1 MAIVSNTFTKYDVVG
16 LREDL
21 ADVIYNISPET
32 TPFISNMTKR
42 RQVTNTFFEWQV
54 DSLASAQ
61 VNAVL
66 DGDDLSSFTAVT
78 PTSRLGNYTMISRK
92 DFIIADN
99 MAGTLDLAGRRSE
112 IAYQLAKKGDELKR
126 DMEFN
131 MVGVNQA
138 AVAGNNT
145 TARKTASL
153 SAFIRTNTSAGT
165 GGSDPTV
172 SSGIVNAARTDASS
186 GNQRA
191 FTETLLKAVVS
202 SVWTQGGEPEM
213 LMVGPFNKQAV
224 SAFAGIAAQRYMAP
238 ADGPSQII
246 GAADVYISDFG
257 AIAIIP
263 NRFQRE
269 RDAYVIDPDLV
280 EMATLRP
287 LQSEELAKTG
297 DATKFMMLAEYGLQ
311 VNQEA
316 GLGIIADLTTS

>member
-42 RQVTNTFFEWQV
+42 RQVTNTFFEWQT
-54 DSLASAQ
+54 DSLASAA
-61 VNAVL
+61 VNAVI
-66 DGDDLSSFTAVT
+66 DGDDLSSFTSVSA
-78 PTSRLGNYTMISRK
+78 TSRLGNYTMISRK

-153 SAFIRTNTSAGT
+153 SAFIRTNTSKGT
-165 GGSDPTV
+165 GGADPTV

-186 GNQRA
+186 SNQRA

-202 SVWTQGGEPEM
+202 SVWSEGGEPEI

-238 ADGPSQII
+238 GDGPSQII

-257 AIAIIP
+257 AISVVP
-263 NRFQRE
+263 NRFSRE
-269 RDAYVIDPDLV
+269 RDAYIIDPDLV
-280 EMATLRP
+280 EMASLRP

-316 GLGIIADLTTS
+316 GLGIIADLTTA

>member
-1 MAIVSNTFTKYDVVG
+1 MAIISNTFTKYSVVG
-16 LREDL
+16 LRESLSDI
-21 ADVIYNISPET
+21 IYNISPET

-61 VNAVL
+61 QNAAI

-78 PTSRLGNYTMISRK
+78 ATSRLGNYTQIARK

-99 MAGTLDLAGRRSE
+99 LAGSLDLAGRNSE
-112 IAYQLAKKGDELKR
+112 ISYQLAKKGDELKR
-126 DMEFN
+126 DMEVNFT
-131 MVGVNQA
+131 GVNQA

-153 SAFIRTNTSAGT
+153 SAFIRTNTSKGT
-165 GGSDPTV
+165 GGADPTV
-172 SSGIVNAARTDASS
+172 SSGIVNAARTD
-186 GNQRA
+186 GTQRA
-191 FTETLLKAVVS
+191 FTEAMLKAVVS
-202 SVWTQGGEPEM
+202 DVWSAGGEPDM
-213 LMVGPFNKQAV
+213 LLVGPFNKQAV

-238 ADGPSQII
+238 SDGPSQVI
-246 GAADVYISDFG
+246 GAADVYVSDFG
-257 AIAIIP
+257 AISVIP
-263 NRFQRE
+263 SRFSRE

-297 DATKFMMLAEYGLQ
+297 DATKFMLLQESGLQ
-311 VNQEA
+311 VNNEA

>member
-21 ADVIYNISPET
+21 ADVIYNISPES

-42 RQVTNTFFEWQV
+42 RQVTNTFFEWQT
-54 DSLASAQ
+54 DSLASAG
-61 VNAVL
+61 VNAVI
-66 DGDDLSSFTAVT
+66 DGDDLSSFTAVSA
-78 PTSRLGNYTMISRK
+78 TSRLGNYTMISRK

-153 SAFIRTNTSAGT
+153 SAFIRTNTSKGT
-165 GGSDPTV
+165 GGGDPTV
-172 SSGIVNAARTDASS
+172 SSGIVNAARTD
-186 GNQRA
+186 GTQRA
-191 FTETLLKAVVS
+191 FTETMLKAVVS
-202 SVWTQGGEPEM
+202 SVWSEGGEPEI

-224 SAFAGIAAQRYMAP
+224 PAFAGIAAQRYMAP
-238 ADGPSQII
+238 ADGPSSII

-257 AIAIIP
+257 AISVVP
-263 NRFQRE
+263 SRFSRE

-280 EMATLRP
+280 EMASLRP

>member
-21 ADVIYNISPET
+21 ADVIYNISPES

-42 RQVTNTFFEWQV
+42 RQVTNTFFEWQT
-54 DSLASAQ
+54 DSRASAG
-61 VNAVL
+61 VNAVI
-66 DGDDLSSFTAVT
+66 DGDDLSSFTAVSA
-78 PTSRLGNYTMISRK
+78 TSRLGNYTMISRK

-153 SAFIRTNTSAGT
+153 SAFIRTNTSKGT
-165 GGSDPTV
+165 GGGDPTV
-172 SSGIVNAARTDASS
+172 SSGIVNAARTD
-186 GNQRA
+186 GTQRA
-191 FTETLLKAVVS
+191 FTETMLKAVVS
-202 SVWTQGGEPEM
+202 SVWSEGGEPEI

-238 ADGPSQII
+238 ADGPSSII

-257 AIAIIP
+257 AISVVP
-263 NRFQRE
+263 SRFSRE

-280 EMATLRP
+280 EMASLRP

-297 DATKFMMLAEYGLQ
+297 AATKFMMLAEYGLQ